1 VPSKNLENELDQ
13 IRDNQTNSIG
23 KLWGRIILKS
33 VRPLFDTRI
42 QEFRK
47 RLEEHKTHVREEIE
61 QHLKQSKEQIVDY
74 YLPLFKEEPPDAL
87 FG

>member
-1 VPSKNLENELDQ
+1 
-13 IRDNQTNSIG
+13 
-23 KLWGRIILKS
+23 
-33 VRPLFDTRI
+33 
-42 QEFRK
+42 
-47 RLEEHKTHVREEIE
+47 LEEHKTHVREEIE